1 LSTGNCRQWWRF
13 CSKERAV
20 AWPLAAHAQQA
31 MPVFG
36 ILLVFPASPAF
47 CRQAIVALAVRESGK
62 KRWGRE

>member
-1 LSTGNCRQWWRF
+1 
-13 CSKERAV
+13 
-20 AWPLAAHAQQA
+20 

-47 CRQAIVALAVRESGK
+47 CRQAIVARVGAVRESGK